1 MLGPDQAVIRL
12 SVELSFDQTAMEVT
26 EFNPSSQIAIAEDR
40 SEESSAEAGTKERTT
55 TNYEINKTVRHIT
68 GAVGAIKRISASL
81 TVNENVP
88 IPGDVEDE
96 VQYRERTPEEMTQVA
111 EIVRGAVGL
120 DETGRSDQLKMSKFP
135 FAITDLRAQ
144 AEIKQKKAE
153 QDELITSVVLNVGK
167 AIAIVIALLVL
178 RAIIGAIGR
187 GVAREEEIAMEAQ
200 RELEEEEVAEE
211 LPETPHELL
220 LGRIAQLIS
229 LTDDPKS
236 SARQV
241 AQLISTDQALTA
253 KILKVANS
261 AFYGFPR
268 EISTVQLAI
277 VVLGFEQVK
286 NLSLSVAVL
295 RRFSSGKEHRLF
307 DRQRFW
313 DHAIACGVAGRM
325 LARKVH
331 PRMEGEAFVAGVLHD
346 IGKLI
351 LIEYFFDEFSE
362 ALELAEAEELTIV
375 EAEEQVLGVTHSD
388 IGGWLAEK
396 WNLPPSLVS
405 AIAFHHRPAEL
416 EEPDELVHF
425 VHLANA
431 LVRHHH
437 IGTSGDGN
445 PTTVNPE
452 IADRFKPDPEMTI
465 EELLDH
471 LSSGLDAELEKAQ
484 IFKDLGDS

>member
-1 MLGPDQAVIRL
+1 LPTV
-12 SVELSFDQTAMEVT
+12 VT
-26 EFNPSSQIAIAEDR
+26 
-40 SEESSAEAGTKERTT
+40 
-55 TNYEINKTVRHIT
+55 
-68 GAVGAIKRISASL
+68 
-81 TVNENVP
+81 
-88 IPGDVEDE
+88 
-96 VQYRERTPEEMTQVA
+96 
-111 EIVRGAVGL
+111 
-120 DETGRSDQLKMSKFP
+120 
-135 FAITDLRAQ
+135 
-144 AEIKQKKAE
+144 
-153 QDELITSVVLNVGK
+153 
-167 AIAIVIALLVL
+167 
-178 RAIIGAIGR
+178 
-187 GVAREEEIAMEAQ
+187 
-200 RELEEEEVAEE
+200 
-211 LPETPHELL
+211 
-220 LGRIAQLIS
+220 QLIS
-229 LTDDPKS
+229 LIEDPKS

-325 LARKVH
+325 LAKKVH

-362 ALELAEAEELTIV
+362 ALELAETEDLTII

-396 WNLPPSLVS
+396 WNLPPSLVN
-405 AIAFHHRPAEL
+405 AIAFHHRPGEMD
-416 EEPDELVHF
+416 EPDELVNF

-431 LVRHHH
+431 LVRHHQ
-437 IGTSGDGN
+437 IGTSGDLH
-445 PTTVNPE
+445 PPVIDPE
-452 IADRFKPDPEMTI
+452 VATRFKPNEEMTS
-465 EELLDH
+465 EELLEH

-484 IFKDLGDS
+484 IFKDLSDS

>member
-1 MLGPDQAVIRL
+1 MDQERRQRL
-12 SVELSFDQTAMEVT
+12 RQVT
-26 EFNPSSQIAIAEDR
+26 EKVIGLP
-40 SEESSAEAGTKERTT
+40 TLP
-55 TNYEINKTVRHIT
+55 TV
-68 GAVGAIKRISASL
+68 V
-81 TVNENVP
+81 
-88 IPGDVEDE
+88 
-96 VQYRERTPEEMTQVA
+96 
-111 EIVRGAVGL
+111 
-120 DETGRSDQLKMSKFP
+120 
-135 FAITDLRAQ
+135 
-144 AEIKQKKAE
+144 
-153 QDELITSVVLNVGK
+153 
-167 AIAIVIALLVL
+167 
-178 RAIIGAIGR
+178 
-187 GVAREEEIAMEAQ
+187 
-200 RELEEEEVAEE
+200 
-211 LPETPHELL
+211 
-220 LGRIAQLIS
+220 AQLIA
-229 LTDDPKS
+229 LIDDPKS
-236 SARQV
+236 SARPV

-268 EISTVQLAI
+268 EIATVQLAI

-295 RRFSSGKEHRLF
+295 RRFSSGNEHRLF

-331 PRMEGEAFVAGVLHD
+331 PRFEGEAFVAGVLHD

-362 ALELAEAEELTIV
+362 ALELAETEELTIV

-405 AIAFHHRPAEL
+405 AIAYHHRPEEM

-425 VHLANA
+425 IHLANA
-431 LVRHHH
+431 LVRQHQ
-437 IGTSGDGN
+437 IGTSGDSHP
-445 PTTVNPE
+445 PTLVPDV
-452 IADRFKPDPEMTI
+452 AARFKPNPEMTN
-465 EELLDH
+465 EKLLDH
-471 LSSGLDAELEKAQ
+471 LSGGLEAELEKAQ